1 MILSTRAVVSNVSHR
16 WRRSPFPPGQR
27 IECLAS
33 FNPIGVRVLTTTAA
47 VINVLADALNI
58 GARAEKW
65 DSSTALLGSA
75 PELDSMAVVT
85 VIGALEDHF
94 GISVADDEVSAEL
107 FSTVG
112 TLSTFVESKLRR

>member
-1 MILSTRAVVSNVSHR
+1 
-16 WRRSPFPPGQR
+16 
-27 IECLAS
+27 
-33 FNPIGVRVLTTTAA
+33 LTTTAE

-65 DSSTALLGSA
+65 DNSTPLLGSA